1 MIMRLFAISFVLLS
15 PSIYAADWVDD
26 WFDNAVYD
34 KPSSYNSQK
43 RGYYYAGGF
52 SARVNSTTSYPVT
65 ISPPRLNVGCGGIDA
80 FLGGVS
86 FLDKDFLVDKT
97 QAIMQAAPY
106 VALDMA
112 MKTMCKECSDTLA
125 KAEQVINFLNGIQ
138 LNECQMAK
146 PLVTATLKQNPEA
159 LKGLWT
165 EMTGTQDL
173 DEAKTR
179 MWGETTNDIKAAN
192 GTPTTDLKAL
202 TDGCPVEF
210 KDIFKSGSVIEQ
222 VTKKLGMKDYADT
235 VRGYIGDVVIYS
247 STKDKIP
254 QSLRWLRCSQNDDV
268 SIDDMLHGRSYVKN
282 AAGACTVSTNGG
294 VYQIAES
301 RLSKLS
307 QSISKGERLSSE
319 DEKFIFATPY
329 LPVYSMLKLAS
340 MENTTNEMV
349 SILTDLVALHYTYI
363 IFNDLYRNSDFL
375 LRKAEE
381 IMDQPGGNPS
391 STKKCRTDLY
401 LPAIEKFKDL
411 LVETTDRR
419 AILEQKY
426 NARLKEIQNNLE
438 FSETVRMREVR
449 YRQEQAKS
457 GVN

>member
-1 MIMRLFAISFVLLS
+1 MKPLLISILCMASYGVS
-15 PSIYAADWVDD
+15 AADWVDD

-43 RGYYYAGGF
+43 RGYYSAGGF
-52 SARVNSTTSYPVT
+52 SARVNSTTDYP
-65 ISPPRLNVGCGGIDA
+65 ISITPPRLNVGCGGIDA

-125 KAEQVINFLNGIQ
+125 KAEQAVNFLNGLQI
-138 LNECQMAK
+138 NECQMAK
-146 PLVTATLKQNPEA
+146 PIVTAALDKNPEA

-210 KDIFKSGSVIEQ
+210 KEIFKNGSVIER
-222 VTKKLGMKDYADT
+222 VSEKLGMKDYADT
-235 VRGYIGDVVIYS
+235 IRGYIGDVIIYS
-247 STKDKIP
+247 GSSDKIP
-254 QSLRWLRCSQNDDV
+254 QSRRMMRCGENDDV
-268 SIDDMLHGRSYVKN
+268 SIDDMLHGRSYIKN
-282 AAGACTVSTNGG
+282 AAGVCSRSSSGG
-294 VYQIAES
+294 VYSIVE
-301 RLSKLS
+301 SKLTKISAAIGKGDRISS
-307 QSISKGERLSSE
+307 Q

-329 LPVYSMLKLAS
+329 LPVYSMLMQAS
-340 MENTTNEMV
+340 MENTSNEMI

-363 IFNDLYRNSDFL
+363 IFNDLYRNADFA

-381 IMDQPGGNPS
+381 MMNEPGGNPG

-401 LPAIEKFKDL
+401 LPAISKFKDVL
-411 LVETTDRR
+411 AETTERR
-419 AILEQKY
+419 TVMEQKY
-426 NARLKEIQNNLE
+426 NARLTEIQNNLD
-438 FSETVRMREVR
+438 FSDTIRAREER
-449 YRQEQAKS
+449 YRKESATI
-457 GVN
+457 GVK